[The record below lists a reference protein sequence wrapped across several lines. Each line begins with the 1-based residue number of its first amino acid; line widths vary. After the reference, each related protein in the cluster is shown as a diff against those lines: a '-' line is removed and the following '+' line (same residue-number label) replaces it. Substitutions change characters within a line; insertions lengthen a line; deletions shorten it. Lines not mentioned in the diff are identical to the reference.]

1 MKHQIKNRDDKIR
14 TCGPRDPNTVRYQTA
29 LHPDRLLNFLDLERT
44 YGATSPRTILNRS
57 RRQSQTALH
66 PDNLLLATALI
77 VNTLSNTLYQLM
89 HDNFTLNKNINQAF
103 NFWCIIS
110 MQ

>member
-1 MKHQIKNRDDKIR
+1 M
-14 TCGPRDPNTVRYQTA
+14 
-29 LHPDRLLNFLDLERT
+29 
-44 YGATSPRTILNRS
+44 ILNRS